1 MLVVAPGQWH
11 IPECFVPKTEYFAD
25 MPDQQKFPGFE
36 EIKNLPDNDVPY
48 VNSLILPEAT
58 GQHRF
63 MKLGEISVSDGQLYI
78 IDPRLKGQT
87 LRHFNDAPIVEM
99 NFTLEGR
106 TLQQQS
112 YLKEELEFVKGYHN
126 LMYNAGQWEQN
137 RFVGDGAHNTFTIHM
152 TTDRFAQLFAP
163 YYPHIVENLQA
174 ERPFLIQQPAVHY
187 TPQMLSVIHAIWNST
202 LQGNMKKLFLE
213 TKMME
218 LMMLQNELFTPR
230 ITKTDILKSRDDID
244 RIYLAREII
253 LKEMQNPPTLSQL
266 ARRCGLNEFKLK
278 KGFKQIFNNTVFGYL
293 NITRLEHAKMML
305 LDNQLT
311 LSEIAFETGYAHL
324 QHFSRAFKK
333 HFGVTPGSLTR

>member
-1 MLVVAPGQWH
+1 
-11 IPECFVPKTEYFAD
+11 
-25 MPDQQKFPGFE
+25 MPDPQKFPSFE

-48 VNSLILPEAT
+48 VNRMMLPEAT

-63 MKLGEISVSDGQLYI
+63 MKLGDISVSDGQLYI
-78 IDPRLKGQT
+78 IDSRLKGQSI
-87 LRHFNDAPIVEM
+87 RHFNDAPVIEM

-112 YLKEELEFVKGYHN
+112 YLKREVEFVKGYHN

-137 RFVGDGAHNTFTIHM
+137 RFVGNGAHNTFTIHM
-152 TTDRFAQLFAP
+152 TKDRFAQLFSP
-163 YYPHIVENLQA
+163 YYPQLVADMQA
-174 ERPFLIQQPAVHY
+174 ERPFMIERPDAHY
-187 TPQMLSVIHAIWNST
+187 TPQMLSIIHAIWNST

-218 LMMLQNELFTPR
+218 LMLLQSEQFAQR
-230 ITKTDILKSRDDID
+230 ITVTDVLKSKDDLD
-244 RIYLAREII
+244 SIYLAREII
-253 LKEMQNPPTLSQL
+253 LKEMQHPPTLTQL

-293 NITRLEHAKMML
+293 NIARLEQAKSML
-305 LDNQLT
+305 LENKST
-311 LSEIAFETGYAHL
+311 LSAIAFETGYAHP